1 MKQSNN
7 NSKNGNDSFNNKSQN
22 NSKSSNKSP
31 DINKPMS
38 SPNLN
43 KPMSEKEIEAMN
55 QSFSILDN
63 RKKELLGKEK
73 TENLKNRVIRI
84 REDSIEHLK
93 QLKKVAIKNL
103 TNNGI
108 EVIYAEDTASAL
120 NAIYDIVKNEKI
132 VAKSKSNTAGEIGL
146 SEYLEDREVLV
157 LETDLGDRIVQ
168 FTPQKK
174 SSHPIGPASHLKMED
189 IAQITSERF
198 NCKVE
203 AEPRQILNIIKED
216 VLNNLAQC
224 RVGVTGANSLAAEDG
239 SVVMVHNEGNISL
252 VSMLD
257 IHIVIVGVD
266 KLVRTIED
274 AVSVVKLETIYATG
288 KTVPAYMNVISSPS
302 KTADI
307 EQVLLKDMYGARRV
321 VVVLLDNGRTK
332 ALEDC
337 PECLYCI
344 GCGGC
349 VVNCPIYNA
358 LGYEFGYR
366 RHLGGRGVV
375 FSRYLRDK
383 KECFQSGLFTCTL
396 CGLCTLECPMEIP
409 TNHLIEE
416 LREDSVKSG
425 FCLEKHKKI
434 SKKIRD
440 KGSPF
445 L

>member
-7 NSKNGNDSFNNKSQN
+7 SFNSENDSLN
-22 NSKSSNKSP
+22 NSPRPQLKSSNKSHNP
-31 DINKPMS
+31 NKPMS
-38 SPNLN
+38 DI
-43 KPMSEKEIEAMN
+43 EIEAMN
-55 QSFSILDN
+55 QSFSILDK
-63 RKKELLGKEK
+63 RRKELLGKEK

-84 REDSIEHLK
+84 REDSIEHLR
-93 QLKKVAIKNL
+93 QLKKIAIENL
-103 TNNGI
+103 TKNGI
-108 EVIYAEDTASAL
+108 EVIYAEDSLTAL

-146 SEYLEDREVLV
+146 SEYLEDKGVQV

-174 SSHPIGPASHLKMED
+174 SSHPIGPASHLKMDD

-198 NCKVE
+198 NCEVK
-203 AEPRQILNIIKED
+203 AEPRQILNIIKQD
-216 VLNNLAQC
+216 VLENLAQC

-239 SVVMVHNEGNISL
+239 SVVMVHNEGNITL

-274 AVSVVKLETIYATG
+274 AISVVKLETIYATG

-321 VVVLLDNGRTK
+321 VVVLLDNGRSK
-332 ALEDC
+332 ALKDC
-337 PECLYCI
+337 PECLFCI
-344 GCGGC
+344 GCGSC

-396 CGLCTLECPMEIP
+396 CGLCTLECPMDIP
-409 TNHLIEE
+409 TNHIIEE
-416 LREDSVKSG
+416 LREESVGSD
-425 FCLEKHKKI
+425 FCLEKHREIARKI
-434 SKKIRD
+434 KD

-445 L
+445 